1 MNKIILTILSLIF
14 LIITSC
20 EEKNEPTEKDSSI
33 IIQSPYEGDDFIYI
47 DQPLEI
53 VTIISNKEEASAAY
67 ISINNNIIASG
78 LSDTL
83 IAYYEPN

>member
-33 IIQSPYEGDDFIYI
+33 IIQSPYEDDDFIFVNAKESHTKSV
-47 DQPLEI
+47 L
-53 VTIISNKEEASAAY
+53 VTDI
-67 ISINNNIIASG
+67 
-78 LSDTL
+78 
-83 IAYYEPN
+83 